1 MKSFEGKLI
10 NVNQFNF
17 QDFGA
22 FRSQQPWGRSQKELR
37 AVVVEQALSLSCN
50 STQRQAVL
58 HRLRVTLLSL

>member
-1 MKSFEGKLI
+1 MSS
-10 NVNQFNF
+10 F
-17 QDFGA
+17 QDFWA

-37 AVVVEQALSLSCN
+37 AVVVEHTLSLSCN